1 MLSRCQHSDFPL
13 LVLWVQACNKNPRLD
28 AIGKGFC
35 WRRSFSLSILQVTNS
50 SIMILDRIY
59 LTGRKLRFQKFQL
72 LIFGYLSLD
81 IFFRKHHRS

>member
-13 LVLWVQACNKNPRLD
+13 LVLWVQVCKKNHGLD

-35 WRRSFSLSILQVTNS
+35 SRRSFSFSILQVTNS

-59 LTGRKLRFQKFQL
+59 PTGMKLRFQKLNL
-72 LIFGYLSLD
+72 LIIGY
-81 IFFRKHHRS
+81 